1 MGVIQPANNVA
12 IRPVRV
18 RQTVGGTAAID
29 SGLEANEKIVL
40 DGYARLAQGSRVEI
54 VPPKSEDG
62 SRVSRV
68 E

>member
-1 MGVIQPANNVA
+1 
-12 IRPVRV
+12 
-18 RQTVGGTAAID
+18 VGGTAAID